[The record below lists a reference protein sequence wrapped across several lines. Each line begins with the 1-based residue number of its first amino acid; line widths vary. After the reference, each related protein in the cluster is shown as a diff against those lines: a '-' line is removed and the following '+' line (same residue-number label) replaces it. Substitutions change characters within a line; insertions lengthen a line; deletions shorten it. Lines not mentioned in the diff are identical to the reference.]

1 MRGGGARS
9 RIAPRVF
16 STNSC
21 EEFPKTS
28 GEALNR
34 RHRPVAHRK
43 RAAAGREKGELGV
56 VCGDSIVGLPR
67 GAGVRARDAR
77 LVVLFSEMAQPLR
90 EAPDGDRAQLRRLV
104 AAGRSLCEIVCVEC
118 AEFNEYDAAKHLQTV
133 RRLAV
138 CKTLASQPGQ
148 LQNTPTVLF
157 NARRGHL
164 WSLARAHSASSTLH
178 ASCLA

>member
-16 STNSC
+16 STKSC
-21 EEFPKTS
+21 EEFPKTA
-28 GEALNR
+28 GAALNR
-34 RHRPVAHRK
+34 RHRPVPIAN
-43 RAAAGREKGELGV
+43 ELRRGIKSEVGV
-56 VCGDSIVGLPR
+56 HWGDSIAEGCR
-67 GAGVRARDAR
+67 AAQVRARDALCLR
-77 LVVLFSEMAQPLR
+77 FSETAQALR
-90 EAPDGDRAQLRRLV
+90 AATGGRSRAARRLV